1 MEKIT
6 DQIER
11 LDELETLVAD
21 FIELN
26 RELVNE
32 NRVLEKQKKLILSNS
47 DLERRAEEARSR
59 VSKVIERLQK
69 HSFWQAWLEKSM
81 SNEIKTQTMAVK
93 IMDKEYHVSCQS
105 AKKMP

>member
-1 MEKIT
+1 VKKIT

-11 LDELETLVAD
+11 LDELEILVAD

-32 NRVLEKQKKLILSNS
+32 NQVLREKQKRLMLANS

-59 VSKVIERLQK
+59 VSTVIERLQK
-69 HSFWQAWLEKSM
+69 H
-81 SNEIKTQTMAVK
+81 
-93 IMDKEYHVSCQS
+93 
-105 AKKMP
+105 

>member
-11 LDELETLVAD
+11 LDELETLVVD

-32 NRVLEKQKKLILSNS
+32 NRVLREKQKKLILSNS

-69 HSFWQAWLEKSM
+69 H
-81 SNEIKTQTMAVK
+81 
-93 IMDKEYHVSCQS
+93 
-105 AKKMP
+105 

>member
-11 LDELETLVAD
+11 LDELETLVAE
-21 FIELN
+21 FVELN
-26 RELVNE
+26 RELVDE
-32 NRVLEKQKKLILSNS
+32 NQVLREKQKKLISANS

-69 HSFWQAWLEKSM
+69 H
-81 SNEIKTQTMAVK
+81 
-93 IMDKEYHVSCQS
+93 
-105 AKKMP
+105 

>member
-1 MEKIT
+1 VKKIT

-26 RELVNE
+26 RELVDE
-32 NRVLEKQKKLILSNS
+32 NQALREKQKKLVLANS

-69 HSFWQAWLEKSM
+69 H
-81 SNEIKTQTMAVK
+81 
-93 IMDKEYHVSCQS
+93 
-105 AKKMP
+105 

>member
-1 MEKIT
+1 MKKIT

-11 LDELETLVAD
+11 LDELEILVAD

-32 NRVLEKQKKLILSNS
+32 NQVLREKQKKLISANS

-59 VSKVIERLQK
+59 VSTVIERLQK
-69 HSFWQAWLEKSM
+69 H
-81 SNEIKTQTMAVK
+81 
-93 IMDKEYHVSCQS
+93 
-105 AKKMP
+105 

>member
-32 NRVLEKQKKLILSNS
+32 NRGLREKQKKLILSNS

-69 HSFWQAWLEKSM
+69 H
-81 SNEIKTQTMAVK
+81 
-93 IMDKEYHVSCQS
+93 
-105 AKKMP
+105 

>member
-32 NRVLEKQKKLILSNS
+32 NRVLREKQKILILSNS

-69 HSFWQAWLEKSM
+69 H
-81 SNEIKTQTMAVK
+81 
-93 IMDKEYHVSCQS
+93 
-105 AKKMP
+105 

>member
-1 MEKIT
+1 MKKIT

-32 NRVLEKQKKLILSNS
+32 NQALREKQKKLILANS
-47 DLERRAEEARSR
+47 DLERRTEAARRR
-59 VSKVIERLQK
+59 VSTVIERLQK
-69 HSFWQAWLEKSM
+69 H
-81 SNEIKTQTMAVK
+81 
-93 IMDKEYHVSCQS
+93 
-105 AKKMP
+105 

>member
-1 MEKIT
+1 MKKIT

-32 NRVLEKQKKLILSNS
+32 NQALREKQKRLKLANS
-47 DLERRAEEARSR
+47 DLERRTEEARRR
-59 VSKVIERLQK
+59 VSTVIERLQK
-69 HSFWQAWLEKSM
+69 H
-81 SNEIKTQTMAVK
+81 
-93 IMDKEYHVSCQS
+93 
-105 AKKMP
+105 

>member
-11 LDELETLVAD
+11 LDELETLIAD

-26 RELVNE
+26 RKLVNE
-32 NRVLEKQKKLILSNS
+32 NRVLREKQKKLILSNS

-69 HSFWQAWLEKSM
+69 H
-81 SNEIKTQTMAVK
+81 
-93 IMDKEYHVSCQS
+93 
-105 AKKMP
+105 

>member
-1 MEKIT
+1 MKKIS
-6 DQIER
+6 DQIEQ

-32 NRVLEKQKKLILSNS
+32 NQVLREKQKKLISANS

-59 VSKVIERLQK
+59 VSAVIERLQK
-69 HSFWQAWLEKSM
+69 H
-81 SNEIKTQTMAVK
+81 
-93 IMDKEYHVSCQS
+93 
-105 AKKMP
+105 

>member
-1 MEKIT
+1 MKKIT

-26 RELVNE
+26 RELVDE
-32 NRVLEKQKKLILSNS
+32 NQVLREKQKKLISANS
-47 DLERRAEEARSR
+47 DLEKRAEEARSR

-69 HSFWQAWLEKSM
+69 H
-81 SNEIKTQTMAVK
+81 
-93 IMDKEYHVSCQS
+93 
-105 AKKMP
+105 